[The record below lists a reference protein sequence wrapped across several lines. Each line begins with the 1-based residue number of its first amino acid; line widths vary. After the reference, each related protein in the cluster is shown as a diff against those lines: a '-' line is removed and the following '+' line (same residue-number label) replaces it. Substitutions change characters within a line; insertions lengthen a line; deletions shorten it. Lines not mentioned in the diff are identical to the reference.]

1 MRVLK
6 LRGWHLLL
14 AGIALLA
21 ASCGAG
27 GAGGEGGVGAG
38 SGGGAAGAGA
48 VTILEPAN
56 GAQVQVPFTLKVRS
70 DVELGP
76 TEKGVHHIHVFFDGD
91 DSRYEVVEADTF
103 EVKSLPPGEHVVNVS
118 LRNADHSPA
127 GSEAKVEVQVA
138 GAGGGST
145 ETTSGE
151 PTTRDYDY

>member
-1 MRVLK
+1 MRVPK
-6 LRGWHLLL
+6 PRGGHLLL
-14 AGIALLA
+14 AAVALLA
-21 ASCGAG
+21 ASCGG
-27 GAGGEGGVGAG
+27 GGEAGAGAG

-56 GAQVQVPFTLKVRS
+56 GAQLQVPFTLRVKS

-91 DSRYEVVEADTF
+91 DSKYEVVEADSY
-103 EVKSLPPGEHVVNVS
+103 EVTSLTPGRHGVDVL

-127 GSEAKVEVQVA
+127 GSEAKVEVEVTG

-145 ETTSGE
+145 ETTS
-151 PTTRDYDY
+151 RDYDY